1 MGITFHNQLDKKS
14 LKIVQLKKHILRG
27 NQIFKYLVSSF
38 FKERTFQIYLN
49 QFVMNEIISYF
60 STIPSSHRSLILVG
74 GITFFWII
82 ENTFPLFQ
90 MKYHK
95 WQHAGINFFLT
106 FTTIIVNFVLA
117 FILIK
122 TASWTT
128 ENHFGILQWL
138 PEIPI
143 WLYTIIGLLLLDL
156 IGAYLVHF
164 IEHKVKFLWRFHI
177 IHHTDTWIDTTTA
190 NRHHPGESIIRFV
203 FTTLGVLVVGSPMWM
218 VFLYQTLSVIAT
230 QFNHANISLPNKLDV
245 FLSYFLVSPN
255 MHKVHH
261 HYVLPYT
268 DSNYG
273 NIFSVWDRLFGTFTT
288 LPKEELIYGV
298 DTHMLPE
305 ENNQLRNLLKIPF
318 QKLRSFNS
326 EKKQ

>member
-1 MGITFHNQLDKKS
+1 MNDIIT
-14 LKIVQLKKHILRG
+14 
-27 NQIFKYLVSSF
+27 
-38 FKERTFQIYLN
+38 
-49 QFVMNEIISYF
+49 YF

-74 GITFFWII
+74 GITLFWLI

-90 MKYHK
+90 MQYRK

-117 FILIK
+117 FILIR
-122 TASWTT
+122 TADWTT
-128 ENHFGILQWL
+128 QHHFGILQWL

-164 IEHKVKFLWRFHI
+164 VQHKVKFLWRFHI
-177 IHHTDTWIDTTTA
+177 VHHTDTWIDTTTA
-190 NRHHPGESIIRFV
+190 NRHHPGESVIRFL
-203 FTTLGVLVVGSPMWM
+203 FTTLGVLIVGSPMWM
-218 VFLYQTLSVIAT
+218 VFLYQSLSVIAS

-245 FLSYFLVSPN
+245 FLSYFIVSPN

-298 DTHMLPE
+298 DTHMVAE
-305 ENNQLRNLLKIPF
+305 ENNKLKNLLKIPF
-318 QKLRSFNS
+318 QKSRSIKNN
-326 EKKQ
+326 